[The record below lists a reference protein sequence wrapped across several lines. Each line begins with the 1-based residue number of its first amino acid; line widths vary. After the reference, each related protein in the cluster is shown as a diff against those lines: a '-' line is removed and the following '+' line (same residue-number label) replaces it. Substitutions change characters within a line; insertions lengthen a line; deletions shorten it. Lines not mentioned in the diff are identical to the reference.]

1 MDALRRL
8 TSVVDI
14 AVRRPGTTHV
24 WYWTS
29 IGSGPLYDFQCNF
42 VAATALNSFLD
53 AHLVPDEA
61 TPYRRQY
68 YLLHDA

>member
-1 MDALRRL
+1 MRL
-8 TSVVDI
+8 K
-14 AVRRPGTTHV
+14 
-24 WYWTS
+24 
-29 IGSGPLYDFQCNF
+29 GSAPLCVFQCNF

-53 AHLVPDEA
+53 AHLDPDEV